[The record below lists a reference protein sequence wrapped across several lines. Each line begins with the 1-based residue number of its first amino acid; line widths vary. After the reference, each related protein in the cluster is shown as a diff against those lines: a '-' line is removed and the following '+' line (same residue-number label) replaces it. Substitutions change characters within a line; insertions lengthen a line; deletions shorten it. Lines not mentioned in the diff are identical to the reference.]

1 MIFTSTAREDVNRNT
16 DPEPWACYEQSPVG
30 SGTPSNRHD
39 HEHEGYV
46 YWEPRPEFDTVRP
59 DDPKPWFYALLG
71 RAREGFTPARS
82 AVQETGGFVYQP
94 RPGYR
99 APQNPI
105 LVAFRE
111 KVAERGEHPYWG
123 DTYDSF
129 MDWLDYEHDFGPTEG
144 SVCHGYLPA
153 HIEHA
158 RKVLTRLVNIYKED

>member
-1 MIFTSTAREDVNRNT
+1 MTTFTSTAREDVNRSVGWPPNFAAPVSVT
-16 DPEPWACYEQSPVG
+16 DTVRPEDPEPWVSSNGFRHEVQAWHPISG
-30 SGTPSNRHD
+30 SD
-39 HEHEGYV
+39 
-46 YWEPRPEFDTVRP
+46 
-59 DDPKPWFYALLG
+59 FYD
-71 RAREGFTPARS
+71 
-82 AVQETGGFVYQP
+82 P

-158 RKVLTRLVNIYKED
+158 RKVLTRLAAVFG